1 MSVLVIGGGITGL
14 AAARALALDG
24 VPVTLAEAGPR
35 LGGKIATERADGL
48 VLEHGPGLVPGHATR
63 RR

>member
-14 AAARALALDG
+14 AAARALARDG

-35 LGGKIATERADGL
+35 LGGKIATERVGRPRAGAWARTRSWPR
-48 VLEHGPGLVPGHATR
+48 GR